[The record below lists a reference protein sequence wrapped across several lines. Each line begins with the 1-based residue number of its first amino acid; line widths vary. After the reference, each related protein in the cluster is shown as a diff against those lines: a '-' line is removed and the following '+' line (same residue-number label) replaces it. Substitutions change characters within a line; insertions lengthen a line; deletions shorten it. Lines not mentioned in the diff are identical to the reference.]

1 MNMKHFAIF
10 ILLLTSF
17 IVFSQDISYKFGD
30 VSKEELLMDS
40 CDFYSDADA
49 MVLFNIG
56 SLYIDYNNSKGLVYE
71 FEMHQRIKIFTN
83 EGKRYANRKIRFFK
97 GKTNRF
103 EDNISGFKAYTFNL
117 EGDKIEKTKL
127 NKKEKYIN
135 ELNDYNQE
143 LSFVMPNVKKGS
155 VLDIKYKITSR
166 NLSSLKTWYF
176 QDLIPV
182 KFSNFW
188 YASPDLFKYQ
198 VNVYGNY
205 FPVETKD
212 KYRVLHISSYS
223 TNEQGK
229 EYTMKNITPLEVE
242 PLMGNIFNALS
253 RIEFNLVYIDN
264 TYGFDQDIGT
274 TYEKLNENL
283 VKSNSFGK
291 QLSKGKFSKK
301 WKEELK
307 NKSEYEKLEF
317 ILQKIQKN
325 TSWNKHYHFLSN
337 IAGKSLYKK
346 KEGDVADIN
355 LTLIAALK
363 YHGLKAYPVILRIR
377 DSGIPNPV
385 YPDKYKFNYVIAL
398 VQIDGKEILCDAT
411 LNAPPGIIRQ
421 ECLNNI
427 GWLVDKNGG
436 RWIDL
441 TKDAFNSISTMY
453 TAKIKDE
460 YIYYDILIQLKDYIA
475 NEKYKEYENGEL
487 EKELENTFSGWEID
501 SISFDKSNSNK
512 VFKIKL
518 NIKKEIDDNQM
529 VMIDPFI
536 VYSIKENPFKRET
549 RNSNIDFIFKSN
561 NNMVFNMEIPGEYD
575 IELPNNIKLKTEDN
589 SIIYRY
595 TAMKN
600 SNKITVVNRLKF
612 NKTVFSPGEYII
624 LKTFYEK
631 MVSSNNNVIILKKK

>member
-1 MNMKHFAIF
+1 
-10 ILLLTSF
+10 L
-17 IVFSQDISYKFGD
+17 
-30 VSKEELLMDS
+30 EE
-40 CDFYSDADA
+40 
-49 MVLFNIG
+49 
-56 SLYIDYNNSKGLVYE
+56 
-71 FEMHQRIKIFTN
+71 
-83 EGKRYANRKIRFFK
+83 
-97 GKTNRF
+97 
-103 EDNISGFKAYTFNL
+103 
-117 EGDKIEKTKL
+117 
-127 NKKEKYIN
+127 
-135 ELNDYNQE
+135 
-143 LSFVMPNVKKGS
+143 
-155 VLDIKYKITSR
+155 
-166 NLSSLKTWYF
+166 
-176 QDLIPV
+176 
-182 KFSNFW
+182 
-188 YASPDLFKYQ
+188 
-198 VNVYGNY
+198 
-205 FPVETKD
+205 
-212 KYRVLHISSYS
+212 
-223 TNEQGK
+223 
-229 EYTMKNITPLEVE
+229 E

-264 TYGFDQDIGT
+264 TCGFDQDIGT

-291 QLSKGKFSKK
+291 RLSKGKFSKK

-325 TSWNKHYHFLSN
+325 TVWDKYYHFLSN
-337 IAGKSLYKK
+337 IAGKTLYKK

-363 YHGLKAYPVILRIR
+363 YHGLKAYPVILRTR
-377 DSGIPNPV
+377 SRGIPNPV
-385 YPDKYKFNYVIAL
+385 YPAKYKFNYVIAL

-421 ECLNNI
+421 ECLNNN

-436 RWIDL
+436 RWVDL
-441 TKDAFNSISTMY
+441 TKDAFNSISTMSN
-453 TAKIKDE
+453 AKIKDE

-475 NEKYKEYENGEL
+475 NEKYKKYKNGEL
-487 EKELENTFSGWEID
+487 EKELENNFSGWEID

-518 NIKKEIDDNQM
+518 NIKKEIDDDQM
-529 VMIDPFI
+529 IMIDPFI
-536 VYSIKENPFKRET
+536 IYSIKENPFKRET

-575 IELPNNIKLKTEDN
+575 IELPNNIRLKTEDN
-589 SIIYRY
+589 SIIYHY
-595 TAMKN
+595 NAMKN

-612 NKTVFSPGEYII
+612 NKTVFSPAEYII